1 MSFELNNQCDLV
13 KFRKFFLEK
22 DNFFTV
28 KNYPVLL
35 TVLSFQSERTRIAL
49 SKKTHMTKYLNKSG
63 KSSVLGYSFTENS
76 ISILFKDQKF
86 IYTYN
91 DRKPGVLNVQKM
103 IQYAMA
109 GKGLNGYIKK
119 NIQSNYFSKT
129 GN

>member
-1 MSFELNNQCDLV
+1 
-13 KFRKFFLEK
+13 
-22 DNFFTV
+22 
-28 KNYPVLL
+28 
-35 TVLSFQSERTRIAL
+35 
-49 SKKTHMTKYLNKSG
+49 MTKYLNKSG

-76 ISILFKDQKF
+76 ISILFKDKKF
-86 IYTYN
+86 IYTDN
-91 DRKPGVLNVQKM
+91 ERKPGVLNVKKM